1 MHGHLLRYTQIAG
14 STFTFNSVA
23 QFNQLP
29 GLRGLKPNSIFIT
42 NTGAVNITVNDAV
55 IEPGQT
61 YEDKC
66 EQPGGVLDLSYL
78 RIAWPAGNSTVSM
91 ATSFTQDFY
100 LEEIP
105 VRKEV

>member
-1 MHGHLLRYTQIAG
+1 MQGHLLRYTQIPG
-14 STFTFNSVA
+14 TTY
-23 QFNQLP
+23 QFNNITEFNRVP

-42 NTGAVNITVNDAV
+42 NTGAVNITVNDSI

-66 EQPGGVLDLSYL
+66 EQPGGVLDLTFL
-78 RIAWPAGNSTVSM
+78 RIAWPAGNSAVSL

-100 LEEIP
+100 LEVIP
-105 VRKEV
+105 VK

>member
-61 YEDKC
+61 YEEDYINPQDIK
-66 EQPGGVLDLSYL
+66 VLNKFNKINL
-78 RIAWPAGNSTVSM
+78 IKNSM
-91 ATSFTQDFY
+91 
-100 LEEIP
+100 E
-105 VRKEV
+105 KN